1 MNQMKEPNKPLLNLL
16 YDILG
21 SLKNAPCRYAII
33 HNSEAL
39 EDAISGDI
47 DLAFDKNPIEII
59 YPILQNLQEKYGYKL
74 IQCLHYD
81 IPHGYYFIIELNKEY
96 LHLDCLYDPS
106 GISRYHL
113 STDFLLSDIKSDDD
127 INSVNVKNEYVY
139 NLIKRALKGNLTD
152 SHINKICQNIPND
165 TNTLRAIEQWIGTDN
180 FNQLKELK
188 TDNPDKVRSTFKSYK
203 HYIQNAY
210 KTNNRL
216 QYVYGKLLS
225 SIRKI
230 KRLIQP
236 SGIFVVIVGPDGC
249 GKSTIN
255 TQSTHTLERAFRKTW
270 SFHWRPNL
278 LPKLGASS
286 GSSNFSD
293 NTPSQRSKYKGLTS
307 YIRFFYYWLDFVLGY
322 WLVVYPKKAQTTFI
336 IGERY
341 YLDILV
347 HPERYGFSCPIWFI
361 KLFGLL
367 VPKPDITILLSADPQ
382 QIHDRK
388 PELPVNV
395 IGEQISKYAKAIKG
409 WGDSSIIDTSQ
420 SIEISSSEL
429 VDKVL
434 NKCAEKLKKKLK

>member
-1 MNQMKEPNKPLLNLL
+1 MKSMKEQNKPLLELL
-16 YDILG
+16 YAILDA
-21 SLKNAPCRYAII
+21 LKNAPCKYAII
-33 HNSEAL
+33 HNAEAL
-39 EDAISGDI
+39 EEAISGDI
-47 DLAFDKNPIEII
+47 DLAFDVNPVTVI
-59 YPILQNLQEKYGYKL
+59 YPILQNLQNKYGYRL

-81 IPHGYYFIIELNKEY
+81 IPHGYYFIIELNKKY
-96 LHLDCLYDPS
+96 LHLDCLYDPL

-113 STDFLLSDIKSDDD
+113 STEFLLSDIKSEHD
-127 INSVNVKNEYVY
+127 INSINVKNEYVY

-152 SHINKICQNIPND
+152 SHINKICQNFPND
-165 TNTLRAIEQWIGTDN
+165 DNTLRAIEQWIGTHN
-180 FNQLKELK
+180 LNQLKELK
-188 TDNPDKVRSTFKSYK
+188 ADNPDKVRSTFKTYK
-203 HYIQNAY
+203 QYIQKTY
-210 KTNNRL
+210 KKSNRL
-216 QYVYGKLLS
+216 QYVYGKLQS
-225 SIRKI
+225 TIRKI
-230 KRLIQP
+230 KRFIQP
-236 SGIFVVIVGPDGC
+236 SGIFIVIVGPDGC

-255 TQSTHTLERAFRKTW
+255 TQSSHILERAFRKTW

-278 LPKLGASS
+278 LPKLGSTS

-293 NTPSQRSKYKGLTS
+293 NTPSQHSKYKGLTS

-322 WLVVYPKKAQTTFI
+322 WLVVYPKKSQTTFI

-361 KLFGLL
+361 KLFSLL

-382 QIHDRK
+382 QIYDRK

-395 IGEQISKYAKAIKG
+395 IAEQIRKYTNAIKG
-409 WGDSSIIDTSQ
+409 WGDSSIIDTSK
-420 SIEISSSEL
+420 SIEVSSSEL